1 MKSAATALK
10 LEPMPPAQHI
20 ATGLHKI
27 SLAIRSHAWQQAGQR
42 GLTPTQAQILVVLQT
57 REAQGAKTTISDAAE
72 ALAVTIAT
80 ASDAAAALR
89 AKHLVAKERGAKDAR
104 TVFLHLTGE
113 GKRAARRAALW
124 SDFLF
129 EAAQALSPEEQTVF
143 LRALIKMIRHLQEH
157 GQIPVSRMC
166 VTCRFFRPN
175 VHADPE
181 RPHHCDFVDAPF
193 GDRHLRL
200 ECPDHEAASQKAD
213 FHRLSVAK
221 PALYTQNHRKEGGKS

>member
-1 MKSAATALK
+1 MKSESTARKIEL
-10 LEPMPPAQHI
+10 LSPSQHI

-27 SLAIRSHAWQQAGQR
+27 SLAIRSHTWQKAGQR
-42 GLTPTQAQILVVLQT
+42 GLTPTQAQILILLET

-72 ALAVTIAT
+72 ALAVTVAT
-80 ASDAAAALR
+80 TSDAVAALM
-89 AKHLVAKERGAKDAR
+89 AKRLVTKHRGAKDAR
-104 TVFLHLTGE
+104 AVFLRLTSP

-124 SDFLF
+124 SDFLL
-129 EAAQALSPEEQTVF
+129 EAAQALSPEERGVF
-143 LRALIKMIRHLQEH
+143 LRALIKMIRRLQER
-157 GQIPVSRMC
+157 GQIPLSRMC
-166 VTCRFFRPN
+166 VTCRFFRP
-175 VHADPE
+175 HAHRDPE

>member
-1 MKSAATALK
+1 MDPESTARK
-10 LEPMPPAQHI
+10 IEPLSPSQHI

-27 SLAIRSHAWQQAGQR
+27 SLAIRSHTWQKAGQH
-42 GLTPTQAQILVVLQT
+42 GLTPTQAQILILLET
-57 REAQGAKTTISDAAE
+57 RETQGAKTTISDAAE

-80 ASDAAAALR
+80 ASDATAALR
-89 AKHLVAKERGAKDAR
+89 AKHLVAKQRGARDAR
-104 TVFLHLTGE
+104 TVFLHLTGQ

-129 EAAQALSPEEQTVF
+129 EAAQALSPEEQAVF

-200 ECPDHEAASQKAD
+200 ECPDHEAAPRWQAT
-213 FHRLSVAK
+213 AK
-221 PALYTQNHRKEGGKS
+221 LELYTPNQRQEGGKS